1 MSDLP
6 PPAPPAPA
14 GAPAPPGAP
23 TPARPPAPSGGGNVL
38 KWVLIG
44 CGGVTVLGVLM
55 VVGLSL
61 FVWSKAKEA
70 GYDHELMKR
79 NPQLAAAKIAIVSNP
94 DVELV
99 SIDESKSTLTVK
111 DKKSGKVT
119 TVNLQQ
125 AMDGG
130 WSFETVGEDGK
141 AELVEFQATPSGS
154 AEDPGKLQVTTK
166 DGVMTYGGK
175 TVETPEWLPL
185 YPGAKAQ
192 SLMSNQTADRVQG
205 MFSQQTP
212 DGAEQVAAFYKEKLE
227 ASGFKLKQSTF
238 QQDQKTVISLQ
249 TEKDAANR
257 SVILSIMQETGK
269 PTTASIQFNA
279 LK

>member
-6 PPAPPAPA
+6 PPAPTH
-14 GAPAPPGAP
+14 PAPPRAP
-23 TPARPPAPSGGGNVL
+23 TPARPPASSGGGNVL

-44 CGGVTVLGVLM
+44 CGGITVLGILM

-61 FVWSKAKEA
+61 FVWNKAKEA
-70 GYDHELMKR
+70 GYDHDLMKR
-79 NPQLAAAKIAIVSNP
+79 NPELAAAKIAVVSNP
-94 DVELV
+94 DVDLV
-99 SIDESKSTLTVK
+99 SIDENKRTLTVK

-119 TVNLQQ
+119 TLNLQQ
-125 AMDGG
+125 VMEGS
-130 WSFETVGEDGK
+130 WSFETVD
-141 AELVEFQATPSGS
+141 AEGNAEHVEFKATPGG
-154 AEDPGKLQVTTK
+154 AEDPGKLQVTTQE
-166 DGVMTYGGK
+166 GVMTYGGK
-175 TVETPEWLPL
+175 TVETPAWLPL

-192 SLMSNQTADRVQG
+192 SLMSNATADRVQG

-212 DGAEQVAAFYKEKLE
+212 DSAEQVAAFYKEKLE